1 MKIALNLLSLM
12 LDKCSQCW
20 WCLLSLATKV
30 VSASLVCGRWIEVKI
45 DCLLILQPFK
55 SQGNLA
61 SIMVPNFHRL
71 FPPDS
76 QDFFFYIYLDFFL
89 CSCSYQL
96 VWEMIFLEG
105 RMRSS
110 PWRTQPVS
118 HPRVCPNPN
127 QSIQQTNRLTMTTV
141 TKICWHSNRI
151 QS

>member
-12 LDKCSQCW
+12 LDKCNQCW

-30 VSASLVCGRWIEVKI
+30 VVASLFCGRWIEVKI

-76 QDFFFYIYLDFFL
+76 QDFFLLYLPWFL
-89 CSCSYQL
+89 SLFLQL
-96 VWEMIFLEG
+96 PTGVGDDLFGGEDEIITVEDAAGLSP
-105 RMRSS
+105 SS
-110 PWRTQPVS
+110 MSESEPINST
-118 HPRVCPNPN
+118 N
-127 QSIQQTNRLTMTTV
+127 QQTYHDDSDEDLLA
-141 TKICWHSNRI
+141 
-151 QS
+151 